1 MDFKWIK
8 FYFIHLSFVFFNYLK
23 HKVSWIIDRMKK
35 RYMGKKKDMSF
46 FIGKTFIYAQIEM
59 KKLKK

>member
-1 MDFKWIK
+1 
-8 FYFIHLSFVFFNYLK
+8 
-23 HKVSWIIDRMKK
+23 MKK
-35 RYMGKKKDMSF
+35 RYVGKKKDMSF